1 MEEHVILYHGT
12 DVKSGLDI
20 LNNGLNAKK
29 LLMLQTGHLVQIR
42 TGWYV
47 ALDPKVAWFFAS
59 LAPGDRGQ
67 GYTVLKIHLKTRD
80 LDKLFNL
87 GLAKQSVIYN
97 VPFAAEQIWFNKASF
112 EFLNTNADFS
122 PYREK
127 IGNANIYNG

>member
-20 LNNGLNAKK
+20 LNNGLNTKK
-29 LLMLQTGHLVQIR
+29 LLMLQAGRPVQTR
-42 TGWYV
+42 TGWHT
-47 ALDPKVAWFFAS
+47 ALDPEIAWFFAS

-67 GYTVLKIHLKTRD
+67 GYTVLEIRLKMRD
-80 LDKLFNL
+80 LTKLFDL

-97 VPFAAEQIWFNKASF
+97 VPFAAEQIWFDVTAF

-122 PYREK
+122 PYR
-127 IGNANIYNG
+127 GR